1 LNLPDPLLQLGFA
14 TLLDA
19 ARDRILLEALRQTVG
34 AMDIQVI
41 DAELA
46 GLASAEALARLAAH
60 GIRGETYFPAPSIL
74 RRRPSLLAYY
84 RMLYGYSQKQF
95 YQAATGATKFR
106 SMEVRDKISS
116 TAEAHLD
123 DLCSA
128 FARSGEILLSGLGSA
143 MASSQYPNELCL
155 LTFGAQLRGSS
166 NNTKGSDGIKT
177 VFAVL
182 KAIFEDETEQAD
194 NRSLTLQNAVGRKV
208 KVELAAD
215 PDVLVSVDIGQSDL
229 RTVVAIEVKA
239 GEDHSN
245 IWNRMGEAEKSHL
258 KARERGVTECW
269 TIINDLQAP
278 EAQLKASSPS
288 TNRFYQLVDLTNPT
302 HSGRADF
309 AARVRSMVGL

>member
-1 LNLPDPLLQLGFA
+1 MKLPGPLLQLGFA
-14 TLLDA
+14 TLLDV

-34 AMDIQVI
+34 EMDVQVI
-41 DAELA
+41 DFELA
-46 GLASAEALARLAAH
+46 KLASTKALARLAAD
-60 GIRGETYFPAPSIL
+60 GIRGETYFPVPSIL

-106 SMEVRDKISS
+106 SMEVRDQIGPN
-116 TAEAHLD
+116 AEAHLD
-123 DLCSA
+123 ELCSA
-128 FARSGEILLSGLGSA
+128 FAQSGEMLLSGLGSA
-143 MASSQYPNELCL
+143 IASSQYTNDLCL
-155 LTFGAQLRGSS
+155 LTLGAQFRGSA
-166 NNTKGSDGIKT
+166 NNTKGTDGIKA

-182 KAIFEDETEQAD
+182 QAIFENETKQSD
-194 NRSLTLQNAVGRKV
+194 NRSLTLINAVGRKAI
-208 KVELAAD
+208 VEIAAD
-215 PDVLVSVDIGQSDL
+215 PDVLVSVDIGQSEL

-269 TIINDLQAP
+269 TIINDTQAP
-278 EAQLKASSPS
+278 DAQLRASSPS

-302 HSGRADF
+302 HSCRADF
-309 AARVRSMVGL
+309 EARVRSMVGL